1 MKLQNLVMPQSDLKD
16 QEKMYFRL
24 NRRARLANCHQE
36 VLFEKG
42 GVASLD
48 TYFNSLSIE
57 KWRKYTKVGK
67 ISVSLLLHGSFQIQL
82 LRKEKIHN
90 SVAEKEL
97 LITRFS
103 SDAPEW
109 ITLPFSSYE
118 EKGMYAVKLKCA
130 SEQGHLLDGYYS
142 GEVEPDQCNPVR
154 LAIDICTFRRE
165 AFVERNLNLL
175 NEKILNCTDSPLY
188 DTLQVF
194 ISDNGKTLEADRLST
209 TKIHIV
215 KNKNVGGAGGFTRGL
230 LEIMHRKDY
239 QATHVLLMDDDILLE
254 PESLFRTYVLLRTL
268 KEQYRDAFIGGAMLR
283 LDHQNIQVEA
293 GAAWYAGNLVS
304 RKSNLNL
311 NTLDACLYNETEEYC
326 EFNAWWYCCI
336 PMHIVRPDN
345 LPLPIFIRGDDVEYG
360 LRNMKHLILLNGIC
374 VWHEPFENKYSSFL
388 SYYILRNMLYDN
400 ALHCPG
406 FTRKQFLRRFVG
418 SVIRE
423 LFYYRY
429 KNVDLI
435 FRGVNDFFRGV
446 DFLKK
451 TDGET
456 LHQDIMAAGYKAQ
469 PIEEL
474 PVPFEYPAY
483 EHSFSENDGKLHKIF
498 RLLTFNGLLVPA
510 KRDNVVSM
518 AKCRPYN
525 FYRAKRVLQYDV
537 TSKKGFVTEKK
548 IGKTIACLWK
558 LTRMSAKT
566 FVRFQRAKKQ
576 FQENV
581 CELQNE
587 LFWKQYLGL

>member
-1 MKLQNLVMPQSDLKD
+1 M
-16 QEKMYFRL
+16 
-24 NRRARLANCHQE
+24 
-36 VLFEKG
+36 
-42 GVASLD
+42 
-48 TYFNSLSIE
+48 
-57 KWRKYTKVGK
+57 
-67 ISVSLLLHGSFQIQL
+67 
-82 LRKEKIHN
+82 
-90 SVAEKEL
+90 
-97 LITRFS
+97 
-103 SDAPEW
+103 
-109 ITLPFSSYE
+109 
-118 EKGMYAVKLKCA
+118 
-130 SEQGHLLDGYYS
+130 
-142 GEVEPDQCNPVR
+142 
-154 LAIDICTFRRE
+154 
-165 AFVERNLNLL
+165 L

-451 TDGET
+451 TDGEK

-474 PVPFEYPAY
+474 PVPFEYPVY

-548 IGKTIACLWK
+548 IGKTIASLWK

-566 FVRFQRAKKQ
+566 FVRFQHTKKQ
-576 FQENV
+576 FQKNA
-581 CELQNE
+581 CQLQNE
-587 LFWKQYLGL
+587 HFWKQYLGL